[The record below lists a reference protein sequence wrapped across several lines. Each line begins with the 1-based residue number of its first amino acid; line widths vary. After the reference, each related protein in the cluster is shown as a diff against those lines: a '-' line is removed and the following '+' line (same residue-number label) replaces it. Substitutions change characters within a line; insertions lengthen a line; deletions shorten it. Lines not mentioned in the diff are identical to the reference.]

1 MTSFHETRAVERTN
15 GLRGHPATILAI
27 GTANPPNVMYQSDYP
42 DYHFRTTNND
52 HLTDL
57 KAKFKRIC
65 EKSKIRKRHFY
76 ITEEILK
83 ENPHISDNNASS
95 VKTRQALLANE
106 IPKLGKEAA
115 EEAIKEWGKSK
126 SMITHLIF
134 GTNSDFDVPGADFWL
149 AKLLGLQPT
158 VKRFILRQGACHACS
173 TILRIAKDI
182 AENNRGARV
191 LVICSESTAIS
202 FHAPSETHLV
212 SLALFGDGAGAMIVG
227 TDPEEPSERPL
238 FQLVSAGQTTLPD
251 SEHAIQAR
259 LSEIGMTIY
268 LSPDVPKIIANN
280 IETSLNESFDHI
292 GISDWNSIFWVAH
305 PGGPAILDKVEA
317 KLELETS
324 KLSSSRHILSEYGNM
339 WGASVIF
346 VMDEMRK
353 RSLKEG
359 KATTGE
365 GSEWG
370 VLVAFGP
377 GITIETIVLRSI
389 PITY

>member
-1 MTSFHETRAVERTN
+1 MASASMN
-15 GLRGHPATILAI
+15 PATILAI
-27 GTANPPNVMYQSDYP
+27 GTANPPNVMCQSDYP
-42 DYHFRTTNND
+42 DYHFRTTNSD

-65 EKSKIRKRHFY
+65 DKSMIRKRHFY
-76 ITEEILK
+76 MNEEILK
-83 ENPHISDNNASS
+83 ENPHLGDNNASS
-95 VKTRQALLANE
+95 IGTRQALCANE

-115 EEAIKEWGKSK
+115 EKAIKEWGKPK

-134 GTNSDFDVPGADFWL
+134 GTNSDFDLPGADFRL

-158 VKRFILRQGACHACS
+158 VKRFILPLGACHAGG
-173 TILRIAKDI
+173 TALRIAKDI

-212 SLALFGDGAGAMIVG
+212 SLAIFGDGAGAMIVG
-227 TDPEEPSERPL
+227 TDPDEPSERPL
-238 FQLVSAGQTTLPD
+238 FQLVSAGQITLPD
-251 SEHAIQAR
+251 SEDGIQAR
-259 LSEIGMTIY
+259 LSEIGMTIH
-268 LSPDVPKIIANN
+268 LSPDVPKIIAKN
-280 IETSLNESFDHI
+280 IQTLLSESFDHI
-292 GISDWNSIFWVAH
+292 GISNWNSIFWVAH

-324 KLSSSRHILSEYGNM
+324 KLSTSRHILSEYGNM

-346 VMDEMRK
+346 VMDEMSK

-359 KATTGE
+359 KSTTGE
-365 GSEWG
+365 GCEWG

-377 GITIETIVLRSI
+377 GITVETIVLRSM
-389 PITY
+389 PINY